1 MFPQPD
7 AETLA
12 RNPQFALLWKDL
24 TTNKITR
31 DGVSKSV
38 ALDKETVKIRDT
50 LKSKQIEQAK
60 VEVLKDA
67 VRAVAF
73 GEGEGGLGGEL
84 RETAQIVSAQLD
96 GKLDAQDED
105 IVQVEVE
112 EFMSNIETVRA
123 AVETHM
129 EQNVMLLCQ
138 ILDPTQQQPD
148 PSTLPAQVQA
158 LQTEVEEAKWQLS
171 VKRIELASTLT
182 RLLKINAQLLQTAIR
197 ILEQVMHGSV
207 GRHTRARAEHL
218 ATVGQGLEK
227 RLLVA
232 RKTVAGQV
240 YDGRAEEQLIRK
252 KEEMD
257 ARSAGLRRRLRDRE
271 QWLERLEGVAGL
283 KEAVEEMSRIKGEI
297 GRVKEEVG
305 RLDRG
310 A

>member
-31 DGVSKSV
+31 DGVSKTV
-38 ALDKETVKIRDT
+38 ALDKETVKTREI
-50 LKSKQIEQAK
+50 LKTKQIELAK
-60 VEVLKDA
+60 RRYSRDA

-73 GEGEGGLGGEL
+73 GEAEGGLVGEL

-96 GKLDAQDED
+96 GKLDPQDKD

-112 EFMSNIETVRA
+112 EFMANIETVRA

-138 ILDPTQQQPD
+138 ILEQQHAD
-148 PSTLPAQVQA
+148 PSKLPAQVQA
-158 LQTEVEEAKWQLS
+158 LQTDVEEAKWQLG

-182 RLLKINAQLLQTAIR
+182 QLLKTNAQLLQTAIR

-218 ATVGQGLEK
+218 ATVAQGLEK

-240 YDGRAEEQLIRK
+240 YDGRAEEQLVRK
-252 KEEMD
+252 KEELD

-271 QWLERLEGVAGL
+271 QWLERLEGVSGL
-283 KEAVEEMSRIKGEI
+283 REAVEEISRVRSEI
-297 GRVKEEVG
+297 SRVREEVG
-305 RLDRG
+305 RLERG
-310 A
+310 G

>member
-1 MFPQPD
+1 M
-7 AETLA
+7 
-12 RNPQFALLWKDL
+12 
-24 TTNKITR
+24 
-31 DGVSKSV
+31 
-38 ALDKETVKIRDT
+38 
-50 LKSKQIEQAK
+50 
-60 VEVLKDA
+60 
-67 VRAVAF
+67 
-73 GEGEGGLGGEL
+73 

-112 EFMSNIETVRA
+112 EFMANIETVRA

-129 EQNVMLLCQ
+129 KQNVMLLCQ
-138 ILDPTQQQPD
+138 ILGKEEERQGIIGYIQGFANFTKTDPTQQQPD

-158 LQTEVEEAKWQLS
+158 LQTEVEEAKWQLN

-182 RLLKINAQLLQTAIR
+182 QLLKTNAQLLQTAIR

-218 ATVGQGLEK
+218 ATVGQGLKK

-240 YDGRAEEQLIRK
+240 YDERAEEQLVRK
-252 KEEMD
+252 KEEVD
-257 ARSAGLRRRLRDRE
+257 ARSARLRRRLRDRE

-283 KEAVEEMSRIKGEI
+283 REAVEEMSRIKDEI
-297 GRVKEEVG
+297 GRVREEVE
-305 RLDRG
+305 RLERAG
-310 A
+310 